1 MPWVGPESNLGA
13 LLTGGV
19 SPGSNPCRRALF
31 WLAVWPGRLGTR
43 VCSQHSARALLS
55 KQTANHRRHSHCCK
69 LSYKWKLRVFCW
81 ERRQ

>member
-13 LLTGGV
+13 PLTGGV

-55 KQTANHRRHSHCCK
+55 RLPVIVVILIAVNCLTNGS
-69 LSYKWKLRVFCW
+69 
-81 ERRQ
+81 